1 MSIAYL
7 GLGSNLGDSFAYLQ
21 AAVDTLQAHQEISV
35 RAVSPLYCSKPY
47 GVSDQPDFLNAV
59 VEIETTLSA
68 LALLQCVLAVEQQQ
82 GRVRFAQ
89 RWTARTLDIDILL
102 YDNAVI
108 QTAELTVPHP
118 ELCRR
123 SFVVYPLY
131 DLAGDL
137 ALPNQRSLADCLHD
151 LAGDDLY
158 QLSKGL
164 AYS

>member
-1 MSIAYL
+1 MTIAYL
-7 GLGSNLGDSFAYLQ
+7 GLGSNLGDSLAYLQ
-21 AAVDTLQAHQEISV
+21 AAVDALHAHQAITI

-47 GVSDQPDFLNAV
+47 GVSDQPDYLNAV
-59 VEIETTLSA
+59 VEVETTLSA
-68 LALLQCVLAVEQQQ
+68 WALLQFVLAVEKQQ

-89 RWTARTLDIDILL
+89 RWTARTLDIDVLL

-131 DLAGDL
+131 DLVGDL
-137 ALPNQRSLADCLHD
+137 VLPNQLSLADCLHD

-158 QLSKGL
+158 PLSERL
-164 AYS
+164 VYS